1 MAGGKWK
8 VGSGR
13 WEVEGGKWKV
23 ESGRWKVEGGKW
35 AAGSENCTEGVGV
48 LWGKYCYILSG
59 RGSLD
64 ARLVTGKGTSHGG

>member
-23 ESGRWKVEGGKW
+23 ESGRWKVGG
-35 AAGSENCTEGVGV
+35 GVGELHRRSGGAV
-48 LWGKYCYILSG
+48 GKIL
-59 RGSLD
+59 LY
-64 ARLVTGKGTSHGG
+64 T